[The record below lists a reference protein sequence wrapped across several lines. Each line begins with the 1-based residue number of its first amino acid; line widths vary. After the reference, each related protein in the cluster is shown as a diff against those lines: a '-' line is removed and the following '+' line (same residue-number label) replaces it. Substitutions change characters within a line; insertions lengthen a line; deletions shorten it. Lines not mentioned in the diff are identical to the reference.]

1 VFARE
6 LCGERKRGAVRAD
19 GEVGLQSGER
29 RRRRREQEGQDSS
42 KRAEDG

>member
-19 GEVGLQSGER
+19 GEGGLQSGE
-29 RRRRREQEGQDSS
+29 RRRREQEGQDSS
-42 KRAEDG
+42 KRGEDG